1 MPKTHFLRGNWT
13 LGCVSMQFWDFPNI
27 SKFSMAL
34 SLKLFGNSLSNSYT
48 KFFALDIKLCFT
60 CGNWNLHW
68 DLLRFPN
75 IMHTIVER
83 TQGSTVLRRKRSP
96 RTLRKTLS
104 LRLLKRTIK
113 KTLLLR
119 SLWWT
124 LSLRTLKRNLKKA

>member
-1 MPKTHFLRGNWT
+1 MPKTHFWRGNWT
-13 LGCVSMQFWDFPNI
+13 LGCVSTQFWDFSNI

-48 KFFALDIKLCFT
+48 KIFVLEIKFCFT
-60 CGNWNLHW
+60 CGDWDLHW
-68 DLLRFPN
+68 NFLKFPN

-83 TQGSTVLRRKRSP
+83 ARGSTILRRKLSP
-96 RTLRKTLS
+96 RTLTKTLP

-113 KTLLLR
+113 RTLLLR

-124 LSLRTLKRNLKKA
+124 LSLKTLKRNLKKA